1 MRSTTLRVLVA
12 VVAAVAFAAGVLTSQ
27 FSFVVLGMVA
37 VLLLASSFS
46 QAGRLT
52 GPLQRFCHQAVAVR
66 VWGASLPVPNG
77 AAMTIASVRSLGA
90 GLHIYLQLGTN
101 GSLTHLKVA
110 QPQRVLLEPGALI
123 IESASYVQ
131 WSGKRLPRA
140 IGSPALSITLEEHLA
155 INRRDPPGHWQPSTG
170 PRR

>member
-12 VVAAVAFAAGVLTSQ
+12 VAAAVAFAAGVLTSQ
-27 FSFVVLGMVA
+27 FSFVVLGMA
-37 VLLLASSFS
+37 AALLLASSFS

-52 GPLQRFCHQAVAVR
+52 EPLQRFRHRAVAVR

-77 AAMTIASVRSLGA
+77 AAMTITSVKSLGA

-101 GSLTHLKVA
+101 DSPAHLKVA
-110 QPQRVLLEPGALI
+110 QPKGVLLEPGTLV

-140 IGSPALSITLEEHLA
+140 IGSPALVITMA
-155 INRRDPPGHWQPSTG
+155 AAP
-170 PRR
+170 